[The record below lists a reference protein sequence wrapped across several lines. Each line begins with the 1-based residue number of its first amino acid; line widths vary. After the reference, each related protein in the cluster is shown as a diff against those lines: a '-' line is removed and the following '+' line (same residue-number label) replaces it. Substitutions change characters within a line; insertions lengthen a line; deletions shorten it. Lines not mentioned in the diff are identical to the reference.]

1 MNQSRRRAFTLI
13 ELLVVIAIIAILIAL
28 LVPAVQKV
36 RNAAARTQCI
46 NNMKQIGLALH
57 DSEDSFKCMP
67 KYYPTYL
74 VHDPSYGSVSCFVP
88 TAPAYEFLGTVHF
101 FILPWI
107 EQLDLM
113 QKWNGTTE
121 SNTFNGANQISSPIV
136 YRCPADP
143 TMTIDATTNT
153 TGGIGSAN
161 ETGFAITSYSFNGQ
175 VFGDDCP
182 WPKLGST
189 FQDGSSNTAL
199 AFERYS
205 ICGSGGD
212 VRTWGNEAG
221 TDGNNENA
229 YYAGGTQGVAWVD
242 ANVTS
247 VFQVMPEFAKCISNT
262 TNTST
267 PHEVMN
273 VLFGD
278 GSVRSVGNSVSLATW
293 RAIITP
299 NGGETLELDSL

>member
-1 MNQSRRRAFTLI
+1 MNQSKRHAFTLI

-36 RNAAARTQCI
+36 RAAAARTQCI

-57 DSEDSFKCMP
+57 NSEDAFKCMP
-67 KYYPTYL
+67 KYYPTYMPSE
-74 VHDPSYGSVSCFVP
+74 PSYGSVSCFKP
-88 TAPAYEFLGTVHF
+88 TTPASFLGTTHF
-101 FILPWI
+101 YLLPWI
-107 EQLDLM
+107 EQIDLM

-121 SNTFNGANQISSPIV
+121 SNTFNGANQIPTPVV

-143 TMTIDATTNT
+143 TMTVDGTTNT
-153 TGGIGSAN
+153 TGGIGSAA
-161 ETGFAITSYSFNGQ
+161 ETGYAITSYSFNGQ

-182 WPKLGST
+182 WPKLGAT
-189 FQDGSSNTAL
+189 FPDGTSNTAL

-205 ICGSGGD
+205 ICGKDGD

-229 YYAGGTQGVAWVD
+229 YYAGGPQGVAWVD
-242 ANVTS
+242 ANVLT
-247 VFQVMPEFAKCISNT
+247 VFQVMPTFANCISNT
-262 TNTST
+262 KNTST

-273 VLFGD
+273 VLMGD
-278 GSVRSVGNSVSLATW
+278 GGVRSVGNSIALATW

-299 NGGETLELDSL
+299 AGNETLELDSQ